1 MRKLILGVVVVLVS
15 VSCRRQSLSGLATET
30 QGRSLAVVSLS
41 INDFNQALKQHGW
54 NWSSVRTSTLITG
67 QAANMVRGVEQQ
79 FARHWKVIPA
89 ESFVGRAEYQRLAGP
104 PREVAVPM
112 FGNAYMP
119 LFGND
124 RDDLVSAR
132 VDPGKIKALAAITH
146 ADLIAVVYAEWGVE
160 TGGFVPTSKAL
171 SKNVLS
177 IFSSS
182 GEPLYH
188 GRADIVGERT
198 LGAFRH
204 VFIDENSIND
214 WGNAFSSGIAELLAK

>member
-30 QGRSLAVVSLS
+30 QGRSLAIVSLS
-41 INDFNQALKQHGW
+41 INDFNQSLQGW
-54 NWSSVRTSTLITG
+54 NSARTSTLMTG
-67 QAANMVRGVEQQ
+67 NAANMVRGVEQQ

-104 PREVAVPM
+104 PREVAVPI

-124 RDDLVSAR
+124 RDDLIAAR
-132 VDPGKIKALAAITH
+132 MDPGKIKALAAMTH
-146 ADLIAVVYAEWGVE
+146 ADLIAVIYAEWGVQ

-177 IFSSS
+177 IFDAS
-182 GEPLYH
+182 GQQLYH

-198 LGAFRH
+198 LGAFSH
-204 VFIDENSIND
+204 VVVDENSIND
-214 WGNAFSSGIAELLAK
+214 WVGAFSNGIAELLAN